1 MDKYEH
7 GGNIYIY
14 DKDVIDFSSNIN
26 PLGFPECIKDSIDI
40 AAFTKYP
47 DINYTQLKRSISK
60 YTGLKSENIIVGN
73 GASELIYLF
82 VMALSLKRPLI
93 PSPAFLEY
101 ERAVTLSGGNPLYY
115 QIPEE
120 DGYVVDVDKIVNC
133 FKEVDSVIIGNP
145 NNPTGKGIKLKDV
158 EYIVKGSKKLNL
170 PVMIDEAFIEFICDY
185 EEYQSLDLIDDYDN
199 LFVVRAA
206 TKFFGLP
213 GLRLGYGF
221 GSESLIKRLEAYKEP
236 WTVNA
241 FADAIGRRIFD
252 DIKFM
257 ENTRKYIKEEID
269 YLTNELKKID
279 ELVVFD
285 TLTNFMLLKL
295 KHMNVGDLKEELLK
309 RRILVRDAS
318 NFRYLDDRYF
328 RVAVKSHRDNVK
340 LVEAIKEVLK

>member
-40 AAFTKYP
+40 VALTKYP
-47 DINYTQLKRSISK
+47 DINYTQLKNSISK

-82 VMALSLKRPLI
+82 VRALSLKRPLI

-101 ERAVTLSGGNPLYY
+101 ERAVTLSGGNPFYY
-115 QIPEE
+115 RIPEE
-120 DGYVVDVDKIVNC
+120 NGYVIDADEISNR

-145 NNPTGKGIKLKDV
+145 NNPTGKAINRKDV
-158 EYIVKGSKKLNL
+158 EYIVKEAKKLDL

-185 EEYQSLDLIDDYDN
+185 EKYQSLDLINYYDN

-221 GSESLIKRLEAYKEP
+221 GSEDLIKRLEAYKEP

-241 FADAIGRRIFD
+241 FADAVGRRIFD

-279 ELVVFD
+279 ELVVFH
-285 TLTNFMLLKL
+285 TQVNFMLLKL
-295 KHMNVGDLKEELLK
+295 KNLSVNDLKEELLK
-309 RRILVRDAS
+309 RGILIRDAS

-340 LVEAIKEVLK
+340 LVEAAKEVLK

>member
-40 AAFTKYP
+40 AALTKYP
-47 DINYTQLKRSISK
+47 DINYTQLKNSISK
-60 YTGLKSENIIVGN
+60 YTGLKSENMIVGN

-82 VMALSLKRPLI
+82 VRALSLKRPII

-115 QIPEE
+115 RIPEE
-120 DGYVVDVDKIVNC
+120 NGYVIDADEISNRL
-133 FKEVDSVIIGNP
+133 KEVDSVIIGNP
-145 NNPTGKGIKLKDV
+145 NNPTGKAIKRKDV
-158 EYIVKGSKKLNL
+158 EYIVKEAKKLDL

-185 EEYQSLDLIDDYDN
+185 EKYQSLDLINYYDN

-221 GSESLIKRLEAYKEP
+221 GSEDLIKRLEAYKEP

-241 FADAIGRRIFD
+241 FADAVGRKIFD

-257 ENTRKYIKEEID
+257 GNTRKYIKEEID

-279 ELVVFD
+279 ELVVFH
-285 TLTNFMLLKL
+285 TQVNFMLLKL
-295 KHMNVGDLKEELLK
+295 KNQSVNDLKEELLK
-309 RRILVRDAS
+309 RRILIRDAS

>member
-7 GGNIYIY
+7 GGNIYVY
-14 DKDVIDFSSNIN
+14 DEDVIDFSSNIN
-26 PLGFPECIKDSIDI
+26 PLGFPECIRDSIDI
-40 AAFTKYP
+40 AALTKYP
-47 DINYTQLKRSISK
+47 DINYTQLKRSISR
-60 YTGLKSENIIVGN
+60 YVGLKNENIIVGN
-73 GASELIYLF
+73 GAAELIYLF
-82 VMALSLKRPLI
+82 VRAFSLKRPLI

-120 DGYVVDVDKIVNC
+120 DGYVIDVDKIVNC

-145 NNPTGKGIKLKDV
+145 NNPTGKGIKSDEMMIIIK
-158 EYIVKGSKKLNL
+158 EAYKRNI
-170 PVMIDEAFIEFICDY
+170 PVMVDEAFIEFINDFQQY
-185 EEYQSLDLIDDYDN
+185 ESTQFAKDYDD
-199 LFVVRAA
+199 LFVIRAA

-221 GSESLIKRLEAYKEP
+221 GSENLIKRLEAYKEP

-241 FADAIGRRIFD
+241 FADAVGRKIFD
-252 DIKFM
+252 DVKFM
-257 ENTRKYIKEEID
+257 ENTRKYIREEIA

-295 KHMNVGDLKEELLK
+295 KHWHVGDLKEELLK
-309 RRILVRDAS
+309 RGILIRDAS
-318 NFRYLDDRYF
+318 NFRYLDNRYF
-328 RVAVKSHRDNVK
+328 RVAVKSHDDNVK